1 MTNNLTPHH
10 TWNILD
16 SSKLT
21 AYMDCPR
28 RYFFEYVLAWRSDA
42 PNNHLVFGT
51 AWHDAMEHLLLNNYS
66 DESVIAGFEKFLLSY
81 REHFPPESDELYHPK
96 SPANALKALGLY
108 CEQHAGD
115 QYEFETLY
123 TEIAGTV
130 PINADQV
137 LHFRLDSICRS
148 ENGSI
153 FSLEHKTAGNFSRFW
168 TDQWPMAVAVGTY
181 THVMN
186 CLYNPADVW
195 GVRINGTAFLKRD
208 IKFLRVPVRKTLS
221 HMKQWL
227 WNVAWWADQIRWQF
241 DLLEKCSESDQVLT
255 AFPQQPGSCT
265 KYFGCPYHDFC
276 LAWPNPLAHAD
287 EPPAGYTIEHW
298 DPSEREATH
307 RMELTK

>member
-1 MTNNLTPHH
+1 MNPHY

-21 AYMDCPR
+21 TYMDCPR
-28 RYFFEYVLAWRSDA
+28 RYFFEYALGWRSDA

-51 AWHDAMEHLLLNNYS
+51 AWHDAMEHLLLNGYDDDS
-66 DESVIAGFEKFLLSY
+66 IMAAFELFIASY
-81 REHFPPESDELYHPK
+81 REHFPASSDELYSPK
-96 SPANALKALGLY
+96 TPEKALGALGLY
-108 CEQHAGD
+108 CERYQND
-115 QYEFETLY
+115 LQNFETLY

-130 PINADQV
+130 PINNDQV
-137 LHFRLDSICRS
+137 LHFRLDSICRERDS
-148 ENGSI
+148 GRI
-153 FSLEHKTAGNFSRFW
+153 FSLEHKTGSRISRFW

-186 CLYNPADVW
+186 CLYDPKDVW
-195 GVRINGTAFLKRD
+195 GVKINGTFFQKTKID
-208 IKFLRVPVRKTLS
+208 FLRVPVRKTLD

-227 WNVAWWADQIRWQF
+227 WNVSWWADQIRWQF
-241 DLLEKCSESDQVLT
+241 DLLERCSESDQVLT

-287 EPPAGYTIEHW
+287 EPPAGYKTEWW

>member
-1 MTNNLTPHH
+1 MSNIEHH
-10 TWNILD
+10 PTWDILD

-28 RYFFEYVLAWRSDA
+28 RYFFEYVLSWRSDA

-51 AWHDAMEHLLLNNYS
+51 AFHDAMEHLLLNGY
-66 DESVIAGFEKFLLSY
+66 DDDSVMGAFDKFLLSY
-81 REHFPPESDELYHPK
+81 RQFFPATSDELYSPK
-96 SPANALKALGLY
+96 DPDRCLAALGLY
-108 CEQHAGD
+108 AENYQRD
-115 QYEFETLY
+115 LTDFETLY

-130 PINADQV
+130 PINDDQV
-137 LHFRLDSICRS
+137 LYFRLDSICKDSQGR
-148 ENGSI
+148 I
-153 FSLEHKTAGNFSRFW
+153 FSLEHKTGSRISRFW
-168 TDQWPMAVAVGTY
+168 TDQWPLAVAVGTY

-186 CLYNPADVW
+186 CLYDPATVW
-195 GVRINGTAFLKRD
+195 GVKINGTFFQKGN

-241 DLLEKCSESDQVLT
+241 DLLDKCSADDQVMM

-276 LAWPNPLAHAD
+276 LAWPNPLQHAD
-287 EPPAGYTIEHW
+287 DIPVGYCVERW
-298 DPSEREATH
+298 DPSAREATH
-307 RMELTK
+307 KMDLTK

>member
-1 MTNNLTPHH
+1 MNNLEHH
-10 TWNILD
+10 PTWDILD

-21 AYMDCPR
+21 TYMDCPR

-51 AWHDAMEHLLLNNYS
+51 AWHDAMEHLLLNGYD
-66 DESVIAGFEKFLLSY
+66 DESVMGAFEKFLATY
-81 REHFPPESDELYHPK
+81 RKDFPATSDDLYDPKTPER
-96 SPANALKALGLY
+96 ALGALGLY
-108 CEQHAGD
+108 AERYYGD
-115 QYEFETLY
+115 LTKYEVLY

-130 PINADQV
+130 PINNDQV
-137 LHFRLDSICRS
+137 LYFRLDSIVRERES
-148 ENGSI
+148 GRI
-153 FSLEHKTAGNFSRFW
+153 LSLEHKTGSRISRFW
-168 TDQWPMAVAVGTY
+168 TDQWPLAVPVGTY

-186 CLYNPADVW
+186 CLYDPADVW
-195 GVRINGTAFLKRD
+195 GVKINGTFFQKNKID
-208 IKFLRVPVRKTLS
+208 FLRVPVRKTLD

-241 DLLEKCSESDQVLT
+241 DLLSGCSPDDQVLM

-276 LAWPNPLAHAD
+276 LTWPNPLAHSS
-287 EPPAGYTIEHW
+287 EPPMGYVVERW

-307 RMELTK
+307 RMEIK